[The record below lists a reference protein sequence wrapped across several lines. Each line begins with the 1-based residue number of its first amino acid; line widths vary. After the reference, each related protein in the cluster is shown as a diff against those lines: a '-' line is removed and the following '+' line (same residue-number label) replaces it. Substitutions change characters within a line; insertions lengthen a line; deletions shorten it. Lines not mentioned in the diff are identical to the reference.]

1 MLYALTI
8 VILIPFQVFLP
19 IAIMV
24 FAFCLETLVI
34 FIATQVL
41 TQLATAQHVDAI
53 EPNLN
58 GFNVSQE
65 KVGGWFRMKEMQA
78 FSGGGLEQKNRL
90 ALALLPLGETQRRW
104 SNFLPS
110 LGGLSKNRVV

>member
-1 MLYALTI
+1 
-8 VILIPFQVFLP
+8 
-19 IAIMV
+19 MV
-24 FAFCLETLVI
+24 LAFCLETFVI

-65 KVGGWFRMKEMQA
+65 KVGGWFRMKEMHDSMVDFLLKNFEFEYA
-78 FSGGGLEQKNRL
+78 TCRLHFVTGLLSFTL
-90 ALALLPLGETQRRW
+90 ATAL
-104 SNFLPS
+104 
-110 LGGLSKNRVV
+110 RVRYALRKYR